1 MAEWDPPRR
10 MKITGDS
17 PTVAATD
24 IIELADA
31 PNGGTE
37 LAYTADIRLK
47 GLLSLFTFLVAG
59 DIAALGKV
67 AEAGLVK
74 AFAEGK
80 HTK

>member
-1 MAEWDPPRR
+1 MVEWDAPRK

-24 IIELADA
+24 VIELAEA
-31 PNGGTE
+31 PGGGTE
-37 LAYTADIRLK
+37 LVYTADIRLK

-59 DIAALGKV
+59 DIAALGKD

-74 AFAEGK
+74 AFKEGK
-80 HTK
+80 HAK